1 MSPETPRDMM
11 DLDLHQTR
19 TSLKETLV
27 VDRAASP
34 PADLLACVVAVAN
47 HRGANAHFAKLERL
61 YASAVGLDERGAINR
76 ACELAGVIPRQM
88 RIELCDLRHL
98 PLPVIVRTAAHGY
111 VVLQSIGLRF
121 ATVTTPSAGT
131 QRLPVDQL
139 GAAIL
144 DVLDLHLPAT
154 KGGRSEHAQWRYR
167 DVFGRIHGKAAS
179 GAQILVLGLCLEAC
193 SLLLPQ
199 YAQLAVD
206 RFMPYDDR
214 LFLIL
219 LSAAFLVVVLLR
231 GLTDLARGWTLAV
244 AGTSINVQWMGTVLR
259 KLLDLPLS
267 FFAGKEVGNLTSRF
281 NGVFGIQ
288 SSLAVT
294 AFESVMDGLL
304 ALVTAT
310 MMLFYSPLLTLA
322 SCIAIVI
329 YTATRAA
336 LLYLLRTASTAE
348 TLSTAEQS
356 AFLIDTLSNIQ
367 TVKLANATGRFW
379 NVWMHRLVMQKN
391 AALKTQKYHL
401 LFRLARDV
409 TFGTERIVVT
419 GVACLLVSGGH
430 FSMGMVFAFIAY
442 KEQFS
447 HRSALLVD
455 RFFDIRALHLQT
467 SRIAEIMN
475 TPNETRAYHNLL
487 SGVKQVV
494 TFSNVS
500 FRYRGMRAPV
510 FEHLSFSLRAG
521 ETVALH
527 GPSGCGKTTVFRLLL
542 RVQDGYGGSIRVG
555 DQELDTYGGNEL
567 RELFAS
573 VLQEDGLF
581 EGSVL
586 DNICLYDP
594 DADIV
599 RIEQVLRLACV
610 EDEVKALPKGL
621 HTMVTASGA
630 PLSKGQRDRVLIA
643 RALYR
648 TPRFLLLDEATG
660 GLDDKTAIRIVRNVA
675 AFGLP
680 VLVITHSPA
689 VIAEATCAVRVG
701 R

>member
-1 MSPETPRDMM
+1 M
-11 DLDLHQTR
+11 DIDLQPIR

-27 VDRAASP
+27 VESATTP
-34 PADLLACVVAVAN
+34 PADLLACIVAVAN
-47 HRGANAHFAKLERL
+47 HRGASLRFAKLERL
-61 YASAVGLDERGAINR
+61 YVSASGLDERNAVDR
-76 ACELAGVIPRQM
+76 ACELAGVVPRRM
-88 RIELCDLRHL
+88 RVARGDLRYL
-98 PLPVIVRTAAHGY
+98 PLPVVINTPAHGY
-111 VVLQSIGLRF
+111 VVLQAIGPRYATLAIPSSGTLRL
-121 ATVTTPSAGT
+121 
-131 QRLPVDQL
+131 RIDQL
-139 GAAIL
+139 GAAPL
-144 DVLDLHLPAT
+144 DVLDVHLPAN
-154 KGGRSEHAQWRYR
+154 KSGRGESVQWRYR
-167 DVFGRIHGKAAS
+167 DLLGRIRGKAAS
-179 GAQILVLGLCLEAC
+179 GVQILVLGLCLEAC

-199 YAQLAVD
+199 YGQVAVD
-206 RFMPYDDR
+206 RFVPYDDR
-214 LFLIL
+214 LFLLL

-281 NGVFGIQ
+281 NGVFGVQ

-294 AFESVMDGLL
+294 AFESLMDGLL
-304 ALVTAT
+304 ALVTAA
-310 MMLFYSPLLTLA
+310 MMLIYSPLLTLA
-322 SCIAIVI
+322 SFVAIAI
-329 YTATRAA
+329 YAATRAA
-336 LLYLLRTASTAE
+336 FLYLLRTASTAE
-348 TLSTAEQS
+348 TVCAAEQS

-379 NVWMHRLVMQKN
+379 SAWMYRLVTQKN

-409 TFGTERIVVT
+409 TFGTERVVVT
-419 GVACLLVSGGH
+419 GIACLLVSGGH

-455 RFFDIRALHLQT
+455 RFFDIRALQFQT
-467 SRIAEIMN
+467 SRVAEIMN
-475 TPNETRAYHNLL
+475 TSNEIRTYHNLL
-487 SGVKQVV
+487 SRVGQVV
-494 TFSNVS
+494 TFKNVS
-500 FRYRGMRAPV
+500 FRYRGTKAAV
-510 FEHLSFSLRAG
+510 FEHLSFSLHPG

-542 RVQDGYGGSIRVG
+542 RVQDGYSGSIRVG

-586 DNICLYDP
+586 ENVSLYDP
-594 DADIV
+594 DIDIARV
-599 RIEQVLRLACV
+599 EAVLRLACIA
-610 EDEVKALPKGL
+610 EEVKALPKGL
-621 HTMVTASGA
+621 HTVVTASGA

-648 TPRFLLLDEATG
+648 NPRFVLLDEATG
-660 GLDDKTAIRIVRNVA
+660 GLDDETAIRIIRNIA
-675 AFGLP
+675 AVGLP
-680 VLVITHSPA
+680 LLVITHSPA
-689 VIAEATCAVRVG
+689 VIAEATRAVRIG